1 MAYFYFIYLL
11 VQNMVLKFSLLDDEV
26 GNSLILSGIV
36 ALATNDVT
44 F

>member
-26 GNSLILSGIV
+26 GNSLFLSGIV